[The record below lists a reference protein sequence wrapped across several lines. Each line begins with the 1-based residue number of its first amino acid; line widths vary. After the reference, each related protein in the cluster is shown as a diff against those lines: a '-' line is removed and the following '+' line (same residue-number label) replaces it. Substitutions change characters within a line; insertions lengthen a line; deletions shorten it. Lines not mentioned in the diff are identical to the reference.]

1 MRSVQFGVLP
11 PPDILKHDIEGIRI
25 IPHSGEALAINV
37 APNAVPGIVF
47 QHQNGRPGIESI
59 ITPSRLTHVPTLFL
73 YGAGTEPSV
82 MNFNRGSYTTLQVMF
97 KPYAL
102 GTLLGINA
110 SILGNGWAE
119 LDEFSGGDIND
130 QLMDAGSDQERIG
143 LLTGFLLRGL
153 ARAKSR
159 DTLIEE
165 SLRLIHQNTAS
176 ITVSYLL
183 EQLSISERQFER
195 RFSQT
200 VGVSP
205 QAYIRVKRFNLAIRL
220 MKSGQFEKL
229 TDVAHALNFY
239 DQSHFIREIKA
250 FSGLTPKSVS
260 QDDVGQ
266 FDVQA
271 GYSYVST

>member
-1 MRSVQFGVLP
+1 
-11 PPDILKHDIEGIRI
+11 
-25 IPHSGEALAINV
+25 
-37 APNAVPGIVF
+37 
-47 QHQNGRPGIESI
+47 
-59 ITPSRLTHVPTLFL
+59 
-73 YGAGTEPSV
+73 

-102 GTLLGINA
+102 DTLLGINA

-260 QDDVGQ
+260 QSDVGQ

-271 GYSYVST
+271 GYSRVST